1 MGYSLLK
8 SYNPYMLKERQ
19 DVIIVPIGFDQ
30 THKVVVALSPRQ
42 KRKDLQRRQ
51 D

>member
-8 SYNPYMLKERQ
+8 LYNPYMLKERQ
-19 DVIIVPIGFDQ
+19 GVIIVLIRFDK
-30 THKVVVALSPRQ
+30 THKIVVALSPRQ
-42 KRKDLQRRQ
+42 KRKELQRRQ